1 MYRRLG
7 AILTGAA
14 ATVAFLADFASNLFA
29 DPTIAQAVSDTSW
42 GPAAVAAVTV
52 VAAHHA
58 GRRAERD
65 LPARRGV
72 ELPPVLRGE

>member
-7 AILTGAA
+7 ALLTGAA
-14 ATVAFLADFASNLFA
+14 ATVAFLADFASNLLT

-42 GPAAVAAVTV
+42 GPAAVAAATV

-58 GRRAERD
+58 GRKAERD
-65 LPARRGV
+65 VPSRQGV
-72 ELPPVLRGE
+72 ELPPVRRAQ